1 MSTRY
6 FPGQGTQFVQRGLDL
21 RKAPLLVGTGG
32 PLVRRAGS
40 ERLLACA
47 VARASSGVAALR
59 RRPRIADRPLITS
72 LPPPASSRR
81 TTATPPAASST
92 TSGGTSMSIALV

>member
-32 PLVRRAGS
+32 PLVRRPGS
-40 ERLLACA
+40 DRLLACA
-47 VARASSGVAALR
+47 VARRAADSLAPQAPQIAIDGHYLLAAAGVLASHDRHAARGLLDHLR
-59 RRPRIADRPLITS
+59 RDLHVHRPR
-72 LPPPASSRR
+72 
-81 TTATPPAASST
+81 
-92 TSGGTSMSIALV
+92 